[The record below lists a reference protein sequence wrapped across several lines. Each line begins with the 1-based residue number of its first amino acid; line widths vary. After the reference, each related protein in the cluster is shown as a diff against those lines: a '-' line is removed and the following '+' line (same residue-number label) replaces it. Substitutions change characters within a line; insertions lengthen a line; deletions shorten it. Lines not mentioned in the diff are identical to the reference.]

1 MSNVDPSLDEALN
14 PNPEV
19 PGTDN
24 DRKEDFSDED
34 MRLGTKSP
42 VRTVL
47 ALSVG
52 PLISQTVQA
61 FYGIADSL
69 WVAKTIGQIGI
80 SVFGAV
86 FIVEFVAIAVSN
98 YLMSSLGIQLAYLFG
113 EGKTEHCAQ
122 MYVDFI
128 RLAFILGILVPAVVM
143 PTTVPLV
150 KWFGADDELANLCF
164 QYMLPVTCLCF
175 LNFLYMMGCGLIQA
189 EGRSLMYGLVQV
201 GSFAMNMGI
210 FDPLFLVGFKTPI
223 WGASLATII
232 AEGIP
237 GVTLTILIL
246 CGKFSLHFKPRMFI
260 SKPTIETWKGL
271 KVGFA
276 SLISQVSYTIPL
288 ILMQKYVNLASS
300 SISHECYS
308 TVLAVWSVVE
318 KLYQLVGGVCVAFSY
333 GMLPS
338 SSYAF
343 GAGRLNRVMWL
354 FIHATWIATAV
365 SLVMS
370 VFMIA
375 IPEKLAQIWSKD
387 PYFLEWVKA
396 MVPKVFYTTIFIAYQ
411 YTAPAIL
418 QAMQRVL
425 ASTLLSVLT
434 LLLPLPVF
442 SSILY
447 FTDKTNPAR
456 IMWTY
461 ALNDTFSAVACTFFL
476 IAPGRLVWKAPK
488 DESLTIKCGH
498 VIDTEAESEGQE
510 TTVAC

>member
-1 MSNVDPSLDEALN
+1 MSNDSINEVLN
-14 PNPEV
+14 PRSEELIQK
-19 PGTDN
+19 DES
-24 DRKEDFSDED
+24 KEDFSEED
-34 MRLGTKSP
+34 KRLGTKSP
-42 VRTVL
+42 IWTVL

-113 EGKTEHCAQ
+113 EGKTENCAQ

-128 RLAFILGILVPAVVM
+128 RLAFILGIVVPAIVM

-189 EGRSLMYGLVQV
+189 EGRSLMYGLIQV
-201 GSFAMNMGI
+201 GSFALNMGV
-210 FDPLFLVGFKTPI
+210 FDPLFLVGLRMPI

-232 AEGIP
+232 AEGLP
-237 GVTLTILIL
+237 GVTITILIL
-246 CGKFSLHFKPRMFI
+246 CGKFSLRFKPRMFI

-308 TVLAVWSVVE
+308 TVLAVWSVIE
-318 KLYQLVGGVCVAFSY
+318 KLYQLVGGICVAFSY

-338 SSYAF
+338 ASYAF

-375 IPEKLAQIWSKD
+375 IPDKLARIWSTD
-387 PYFLEWVKA
+387 AYFLEWVKL

-447 FTDKTNPAR
+447 FTDKTNPSR

-476 IAPGRLVWKAPK
+476 ISPGKLVWRAPR
-488 DESLTIKCGH
+488 DESLTLERGH
-498 VIDTEAESEGQE
+498 VVSEDKEEKCQRNN
-510 TTVAC
+510 